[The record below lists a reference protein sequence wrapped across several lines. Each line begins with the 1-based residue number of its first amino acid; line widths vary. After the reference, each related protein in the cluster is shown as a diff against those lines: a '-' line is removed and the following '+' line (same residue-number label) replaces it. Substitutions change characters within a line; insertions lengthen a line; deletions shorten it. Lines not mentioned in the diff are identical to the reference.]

1 MGQKVKLK
9 RSLGMWPMVM
19 LGLGYLTPAVIF
31 DTFGLALRDTH
42 GHVPTAYAIT
52 LFAMMFTAYSYGKMV
67 RVDTSAGSSY
77 SYAHRTMGPNV
88 GFMVGWLSLLDYLLL
103 PMINVLLAQQYLS
116 VIFPGVPAFL
126 WVFIVTGVVTI
137 INIRGIKSTANIN
150 SLFVYFQIAVVL
162 AFLVLAIRV
171 LMNGM
176 GLGTVVS
183 LDPFYNQNFHLPA
196 IVKGATVLCFSFLGF
211 DAISTYAEE
220 SVNPKRDVPRAIMWT
235 AIIGGGLFIITSYF
249 TQLVYPDIS
258 LFSDIENSTAADI
271 SYHVGGRFFQILF
284 LAASFAGVFAS
295 GLASHASVSRLLY
308 VMGRDRM
315 LPKKFFGTL
324 SPKFSTPVNN
334 IIFVGIVSLSAFF
347 FTVETAVFSISF
359 GSLIAF
365 SFVNISVVAHYVYHH
380 KEIKNIRQIFFNMCM
395 PLIGLAVIFILWFN
409 IKGMAFVLGCVWGII
424 GIFYLIF
431 QKKVLKVKASHEV
444 PPRSEEVA
452 F

>member
-116 VIFPGVPAFL
+116 VIFPGVPDFL
-126 WVFIVTGVVTI
+126 WVFIVTGVVTL

-171 LMNGM
+171 
-176 GLGTVVS
+176 
-183 LDPFYNQNFHLPA
+183 
-196 IVKGATVLCFSFLGF
+196 
-211 DAISTYAEE
+211 
-220 SVNPKRDVPRAIMWT
+220 
-235 AIIGGGLFIITSYF
+235 
-249 TQLVYPDIS
+249 
-258 LFSDIENSTAADI
+258 
-271 SYHVGGRFFQILF
+271 
-284 LAASFAGVFAS
+284 
-295 GLASHASVSRLLY
+295 
-308 VMGRDRM
+308 
-315 LPKKFFGTL
+315 
-324 SPKFSTPVNN
+324 
-334 IIFVGIVSLSAFF
+334 
-347 FTVETAVFSISF
+347 
-359 GSLIAF
+359 
-365 SFVNISVVAHYVYHH
+365 
-380 KEIKNIRQIFFNMCM
+380 
-395 PLIGLAVIFILWFN
+395 
-409 IKGMAFVLGCVWGII
+409 
-424 GIFYLIF
+424 
-431 QKKVLKVKASHEV
+431 
-444 PPRSEEVA
+444 
-452 F
+452 